1 MEIHKDKQETFTL
14 VVSRDELI
22 EIKDALGLRGL
33 YFDALH
39 RKKAAIARSK
49 AISDDSGTTQK
60 DKRFAEDKIRN
71 MYIQIT
77 KLIEE

>member
-22 EIKDALGLRGL
+22 EINDAIGLRCL
-33 YFDALH
+33 YFDALN

-49 AISDDSGTTQK
+49 AVSDDGVTIQN
-60 DKRFAEDKIRN
+60 DKRFVEDKIRN
-71 MYIQIT
+71 MYSQIT
-77 KLIEE
+77 KVME

>member
-22 EIKDALGLRGL
+22 EIKDALGLRCL

-39 RKKAAIARSK
+39 RKKAALARSK
-49 AISDDSGTTQK
+49 DVSDDSGTIRN
-60 DKRFAEDKIRN
+60 DKRFEEDKTRN

-77 KLIEE
+77 RGLE

>member
-22 EIKDALGLRGL
+22 EIKDAIGLRCL
-33 YFDALH
+33 YFDSLN

-49 AISDDSGTTQK
+49 AVSDDGETIQN
-60 DKRFAEDKIRN
+60 DKRFAEDKTRN
-71 MYIQIT
+71 MYMQIT
-77 KLIEE
+77 NVME

>member
-14 VVSRDELI
+14 VVSKDELI
-22 EIKDALGLRGL
+22 EIKDALGLRCL
-33 YFDALH
+33 YFDALY

-49 AISDDSGTTQK
+49 AVTDDSGTIQN
-60 DKRFAEDKIRN
+60 DKRFVEDKTRN

-77 KLIEE
+77 RRLE

>member
-1 MEIHKDKQETFTL
+1 MEIHKDKEETFTL

-22 EIKDALGLRGL
+22 EIKDALGLRCL

-49 AISDDSGTTQK
+49 AVSDDGGTIK
-60 DKRFAEDKIRN
+60 NDKRFVEISN
-71 MYIQIT
+71 MYDQIT
-77 KLIEE
+77 KGMVI

>member
-22 EIKDALGLRGL
+22 EIKDAIGLRCL
-33 YFDALH
+33 YFDSLN

-49 AISDDSGTTQK
+49 AVLNNGETIQN

-71 MYIQIT
+71 MYTQIT
-77 KLIEE
+77 TVME

>member
-22 EIKDALGLRGL
+22 EINDAIGLRCL
-33 YFDALH
+33 YFDSLN

-49 AISDDSGTTQK
+49 AVSDDSVTIQN
-60 DKRFAEDKIRN
+60 DKRFVEDKIRN
-71 MYIQIT
+71 MYSQMT
-77 KLIEE
+77 KVME

>member
-33 YFDALH
+33 YLDALY

-49 AISDDSGTTQK
+49 SVSDDSGTIQK
-60 DKRFAEDKIRN
+60 DKRFVEDKTSN
-71 MYIQIT
+71 MYNQIT
-77 KLIEE
+77 KGME

>member
-1 MEIHKDKQETFTL
+1 MEIHKDEQETYTL

-22 EIKDALGLRGL
+22 EIKDALGLRCL
-33 YFDALH
+33 YFEALH

-49 AISDDSGTTQK
+49 AVADDSGTIQN
-60 DKRFAEDKIRN
+60 DKRFVEDKIRN

-77 KLIEE
+77 KGLE